1 MRLFTSL
8 ATSRLMRGPLLKFYA
23 SVSDHTR
30 RLVSVRAN
38 AKFGSADAGP
48 DHSLNVSLEPR
59 VHAWRLGAFASRLS
73 QQRCTA
79 SCLSCLPCLPLLLLL
94 PPPAV
99 ERWG

>member
-48 DHSLNVSLEPR
+48 EHSLNVS
-59 VHAWRLGAFASRLS
+59 
-73 QQRCTA
+73 
-79 SCLSCLPCLPLLLLL
+79 
-94 PPPAV
+94 
-99 ERWG
+99 